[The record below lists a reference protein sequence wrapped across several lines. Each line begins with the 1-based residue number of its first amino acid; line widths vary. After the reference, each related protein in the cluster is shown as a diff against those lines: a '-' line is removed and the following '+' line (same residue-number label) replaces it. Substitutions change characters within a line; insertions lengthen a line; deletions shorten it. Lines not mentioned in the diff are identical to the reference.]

1 MSRYSLDYLLDSLMV
16 LTDAEFEARHAT
28 TKAEARAF
36 VTHGTLPN
44 GWRNPRSALFRLAA
58 ANAIAEY
65 ARTGPTPT
73 EEQDMADCAPE
84 GTYHDHDHDADW
96 PAECE
101 VCRGPIRQGFG
112 NFCSDAHRKIIDG
125 EPTMQEQAL
134 NR

>member
-1 MSRYSLDYLLDSLMV
+1 MSMQMCAACEQIKDSDFIQFD
-16 LTDAEFEARHAT
+16 TI
-28 TKAEARAF
+28 
-36 VTHGTLPN
+36 N
-44 GWRNPRSALFRLAA
+44 GEEVCESCWPDEDESIVPHPRTALFRLAEA
-58 ANAIAEY
+58 LSIAEFTKR
-65 ARTGPTPT
+65 APTPT